1 MLHALLPL
9 ATTVAIIPPPAPA
22 VQHKGKL
29 QPPPGLISIEGG
41 PTKIGST
48 VKYVEEEGKKN
59 ETLFGN
65 IVRETP
71 QHEVRLDDFFLM
83 ATEVTNE
90 QYAAYVKATGARP
103 PEHWAA
109 KIIDEASL
117 EFVRKQG
124 EEAEKA
130 KAEGRPVPERQK
142 FVRSEWW
149 RKNWEGK
156 AWQIPKGKETHPVVY
171 IDYRDAVAYSRWAGL
186 RLMSE
191 FEFQRAGR
199 GRGDTLYPWG
209 DDADA
214 TRSVTLELKVGGR
227 EVRPAEPYRVASLQG
242 NRTPAGLYDLC
253 GNVWEWTSSPYSPYP
268 GYKDLQIT
276 VGNGKQERKIDGL
289 TRWDANQRVVVGG
302 CFQLGLVAARLTT
315 RRGLERYES
324 TDSVGFRCASSGA
337 AGVDLAN
344 LILRDDLPI
353 EKRPAGSQFDGT
365 KTFAIDRWTSE
376 PGTAQTILEDGKPP
390 VAIPGY
396 AVITGYD
403 HVTFVPSIELEAT
416 SVLGLG
422 ELSLKMGPQPI
433 GILATTKAFVQP
445 SLERGTYIVSYRGK
459 GELEKPATAPEEGK
473 PETAKNIAAQDA
485 EKQAPEKQVTDV
497 KLPEGFDT
505 SVDTLIFYSTDG
517 EPKAW
522 MPAPNFDYARPVEPK
537 ATVIAAKRPYTV
549 EKGRGMTE
557 RKEEDATLLTLSLNC
572 WVRVSNKGFTFQ
584 LPLYA
589 KPGEIGSDW
598 RMR

>member
-1 MLHALLPL
+1 MPKMKDLWIDIG
-9 ATTVAIIPPPAPA
+9 ATDKVDCES
-22 VQHKGKL
+22 V
-29 QPPPGLISIEGG
+29 
-41 PTKIGST
+41 
-48 VKYVEEEGKKN
+48 
-59 ETLFGN
+59 
-65 IVRETP
+65 VR
-71 QHEVRLDDFFLM
+71 V
-83 ATEVTNE
+83 
-90 QYAAYVKATGARP
+90 
-103 PEHWAA
+103 
-109 KIIDEASL
+109 
-117 EFVRKQG
+117 
-124 EEAEKA
+124 
-130 KAEGRPVPERQK
+130 
-142 FVRSEWW
+142 
-149 RKNWEGK
+149 
-156 AWQIPKGKETHPVVY
+156 
-171 IDYRDAVAYSRWAGL
+171 
-186 RLMSE
+186 
-191 FEFQRAGR
+191 
-199 GRGDTLYPWG
+199 GDC
-209 DDADA
+209 
-214 TRSVTLELKVGGR
+214 VTLELKVGGR

-324 TDSVGFRCASSGA
+324 TDSVGFRCASSGT

-353 EKRPAGSQFDGT
+353 EKRPEGSQFDGT
-365 KTFAIDRWTSE
+365 KTFAIDRWTSA
-376 PGTAQTILEDGKPP
+376 PGTAQTILEEGKPP

-403 HVTFVPSIELEAT
+403 HVTFVPAIEIEAT
-416 SVLGLG
+416 SVVGLG
-422 ELSLKMGPQPI
+422 DLSKQKGPQPI
-433 GILATTKAFVQP
+433 GILSTTKSFVQP
-445 SLERGTYIVSYRGK
+445 ALERGTYIVSYRAK
-459 GELEKPATAPEEGK
+459 GEVEKPAAAPEKGK
-473 PETAKNIAAQDA
+473 PEDAKGIAPQDA
-485 EKQAPEKQVTDV
+485 VKKAPEV

-505 SVDTLIFYSTDG
+505 KVDALIFYSTDG

-537 ATVIAAKRPYTV
+537 ATVIAAKRQYAV
-549 EKGRGMTE
+549 EKPGGMTE